1 MVRPQGVHAL
11 DDGVRLDE
19 EVGVDPLVDLEL
31 LQGCHISNKST
42 SRQLIRNPDLLR
54 HAVRHLDV
62 PVDVQLD
69 YACRQE
75 KMSKR

>member
-1 MVRPQGVHAL
+1 MVGPEGVHAL

-31 LQGCHISNKST
+31 LQGCHISNKPT

-62 PVDVQLD
+62 PVDVHLD
-69 YACRQE
+69 HAWQE
-75 KMSKR
+75 T